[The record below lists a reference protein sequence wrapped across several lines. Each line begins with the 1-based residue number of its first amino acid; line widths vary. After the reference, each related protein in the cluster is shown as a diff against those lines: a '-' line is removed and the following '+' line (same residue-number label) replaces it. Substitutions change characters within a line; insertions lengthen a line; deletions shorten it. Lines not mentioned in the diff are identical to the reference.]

1 MAEDGSEKITEL
13 TIHHTTDGGHSVDRQ
28 EFRAFLR
35 SKRGRHMIAEAARTV
50 RVQPSAGRTGR
61 APSSGDAKDR

>member
-1 MAEDGSEKITEL
+1 MAEGGREITER

-35 SKRGRHMIAEAARTV
+35 SKQGRDMIAEAARAV
-50 RVQPSAGRTGR
+50 RVQPPAKRKSR
-61 APSSGDAKDR
+61 ATSSDDAKAR